1 MLDDDGCGLPNST
14 EHPGLEE
21 ERANSLREE
30 EHFLAPG
37 RAQVWLN
44 RNLVGRWRVMRM
56 PGLAWRD
63 SGSQEARW
71 IAGFE
76 RNKNKVGESQRLGS
90 AWVWGLGN
98 LERDLF
104 SDSSFFSL
112 QFLILTAA
120 LVSLESPGPGGVLSL
135 RTAELSGLLQH
146 GHSQ

>member
-1 MLDDDGCGLPNST
+1 MHGETAG
-14 EHPGLEE
+14 
-21 ERANSLREE
+21 A
-30 EHFLAPG
+30 
-37 RAQVWLN
+37 
-44 RNLVGRWRVMRM
+44 
-56 PGLAWRD
+56 
-63 SGSQEARW
+63 QEARW

-76 RNKNKVGESQRLGS
+76 RNKNKVDESQRLGS

-135 RTAELSGLLQH
+135 RAAELSGLLQH